1 MRKAE
6 GTVWEGG
13 DWILIPG
20 VRNVPVEIA
29 SNEGKAGGHP
39 SINPVS
45 PHGDACSNV
54 LAYESC
60 EFLAMFEEARKYGKG

>member
-1 MRKAE
+1 
-6 GTVWEGG
+6 V
-13 DWILIPG
+13 L
-20 VRNVPVEIA
+20 NVTVEIA

-45 PHGDACSNV
+45 PHGNACSNV

-60 EFLAMFEEARKYGKG
+60 EFSAMFEEARKYRKGLMKT

>member
-1 MRKAE
+1 M
-6 GTVWEGG
+6 
-13 DWILIPG
+13 
-20 VRNVPVEIA
+20 EIA

-45 PHGDACSNV
+45 PHGDACSKV

-60 EFLAMFEEARKYGKG
+60 EFLGMFKQDEEVREGLMKT